1 MGELLPSKD
10 APQLID
16 ENEPAIEKLA
26 DRAINFHE
34 NIIYFPVRH
43 HSPVCSF
50 HLKNVIS
57 EYAPE
62 CILVEGPENANAL
75 IDVLT
80 NSESKAPFAIYYS
93 FSDKSGIVSESCED
107 YKCYYPFMDYSPEL
121 VALREAKKLGIKAEF
136 IDLPYR
142 EILAASSEGSGLRDK
157 SLSYND
163 DYMIAR
169 SKYIC
174 EICERT
180 GCRNFDE
187 LWEKYFEQN
196 GYYFSAKDFV
206 RQMLTYCF
214 FSRKDTL
221 CEEMMADGCL
231 AREAYM
237 AQRISQA
244 QDKYRRILVVTGGF
258 HTCAL
263 VNYSEKHD
271 IKFHKVGKGEE
282 YVYPMAYTMEAV
294 DSLSGYASGMPAPA
308 FYQMIWNQIE
318 EGISAKETYKNT
330 VLNFL
335 VSVGRK
341 IRAKGENISTFDE
354 TCAFDM
360 ANGLAELRNKISAGL
375 FELRDCVLSCY
386 VKGEVNLSE
395 SMTLK
400 ILTEAT
406 TGDKRGRLCSY
417 ASIPPIVTDFETQC
431 SKFGIKTGTSLSK
444 EMVLNIFSSVR
455 HRETSQFFYRMCF
468 LEVDFAVKIRGA
480 NLHTGRDKNLIRE
493 TWKYKWNA
501 EVSSELIDRSV
512 YGGTIREACVN
523 IINVKLGKS
532 NTAGEC
538 AELMVSAFEMG
549 LSDESDSMVRITDAK
564 ITNDGNFISLAD
576 ALNAMCRLVNLREL
590 YNAQHTAD
598 LTPLIKKC
606 SGKLVSLMPSM
617 ADVNDDDCDA
627 CSRACRQLYSLS
639 SRKILSEYR
648 EEIISAFRRT
658 VKQNPINP
666 CLQGTVYG
674 LIYGS
679 DASVK
684 DEITKVC
691 KGYFTGTPNQLGNG
705 TGFLRGLFSTA
716 RDLVFVEDSF
726 IKMIDGLL
734 VEIDDDTFM
743 NIVPELRMA
752 FAYFSPGETDRIAES
767 VASMHGC
774 KSRDITEKR
783 GITPKLYKI
792 GENIDKWTERQM
804 SREDV
809 PQ

>member
-1 MGELLPSKD
+1 MGELLSSKD
-10 APQLID
+10 ASQLINED
-16 ENEPAIEKLA
+16 ELAAEKLA
-26 DRAINFHE
+26 DKAIDFHE

-50 HLKNVIS
+50 HLKNIIS

-62 CILVEGPENANAL
+62 CILVEGPENANDL
-75 IDVLT
+75 INVLT
-80 NSESKAPFAIYYS
+80 NPDSKTPFAIYYS

-121 VALREAKKLGIKAEF
+121 VALREAKQLGIHAEF

-163 DYMIAR
+163 DYLIAR
-169 SKYIC
+169 SKYID

-196 GYYFSAKDFV
+196 GYYLSTKDFV
-206 RQMLTYCF
+206 QQMLIYCF
-214 FSRKDTL
+214 LSRKDTPR
-221 CEEMMADGCL
+221 EEMMADGCL

-237 AQRISQA
+237 AQRISEA
-244 QDKYRRILVVTGGF
+244 QKKYRRILVVTGGF

-263 VNYSEKHD
+263 VDYSEKYD
-271 IKFHKVGKGEE
+271 IKFHNIGKGEE
-282 YVYPMAYTMEAV
+282 YVYPMTYTMEAV

-318 EGISAKETYKNT
+318 ESKSVKDAYKNT

-335 VSVGRK
+335 VGIGRR

-360 ANGLAELRNKISAGL
+360 ANGLAELRNKVSAGL
-375 FELRDCVLSCY
+375 FELRDGVLSCY
-386 VKGEVNLSE
+386 VKGELNLSE

-400 ILTEAT
+400 FLTEAT
-406 TGDKRGRLCSY
+406 TGDKRGLLCAD

-431 SKFGIKTGTSLSK
+431 GRFGIKIGTSLSK
-444 EMVLNIFSSVR
+444 EMVLNIFSSAK
-455 HRETSQFFYRMCF
+455 HRQTAQFFYRMCF
-468 LEVDFAVKIRGA
+468 LEVDFAVKIRGTD
-480 NLHTGRDKNLIRE
+480 LHTGRDKNLIRE
-493 TWKYKWNA
+493 TWKYRWNA

-512 YGGTIREACVN
+512 HGGTIREACVN
-523 IINVKLGKS
+523 IINANLSKS

-549 LSDESDSMVRITDAK
+549 LSDESDSMVRITEAK
-564 ITNDGNFISLAD
+564 ITNDGNFMSLAD
-576 ALNAMCRLVNLREL
+576 ALNAMCRLANLREL

-606 SGKLVSLMPSM
+606 SEKLVSLMPSM
-617 ADVNDDDCDA
+617 ANVNEDDCDA

-639 SRKILSEYR
+639 SRKLLSEYR
-648 EEIISAFRRT
+648 EEIMSAFRRT
-658 VKQNPINP
+658 VKENPINP

-679 DASVK
+679 DASIK
-684 DEITKVC
+684 DEITRVC
-691 KGYFTGTPNQLGNG
+691 KGYLAGTPNQLGNG

-726 IKMIDGLL
+726 IKMIDTLL
-734 VEIDDDTFM
+734 AEIDDDTFM
-743 NIVPELRMA
+743 SILPELRMA
-752 FAYFSPGETDRIAES
+752 FAYFSPSETDRIAES
-767 VASMHGC
+767 AAAMHGR
-774 KSRDITEKR
+774 KAREITEKS

-792 GENIDKWTERQM
+792 GESIDKWTERQM
-804 SREDV
+804 SREV
-809 PQ
+809 TPQ